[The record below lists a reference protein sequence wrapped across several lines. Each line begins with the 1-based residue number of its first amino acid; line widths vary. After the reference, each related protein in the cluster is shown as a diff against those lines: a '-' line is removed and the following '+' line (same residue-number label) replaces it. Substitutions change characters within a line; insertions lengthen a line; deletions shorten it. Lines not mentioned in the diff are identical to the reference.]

1 MFRKTKKQ
9 LQLKARKFN
18 INKKSKE
25 DVMKKQTGIINIS
38 TKMFISAIIIL
49 ALLIVS
55 SSVLTYILPKGH
67 FDTNYDNLVLTES
80 QEGIGI
86 KNTLLSPVLVLL
98 SPDGISIIMLSIF
111 LITVSGAFQVMADTN
126 GMHSFIYVLINKFA
140 ERQAI
145 LVSTVTLIFMLFGSL
160 FGLFE
165 ETLALLPIIIYLSLS
180 IGLDSYTAFLICT
193 VATGVGFASAI
204 TNPFTVVYTS
214 SLIGA
219 NITDNI
225 WYRVIIFLCMYAVLL
240 VYIFM
245 HIRKIKK
252 DPEKSPTYKHDQE
265 KKAEMENVK
274 DAYIK
279 KAYIT
284 YVIFLTL
291 ILFSILI
298 MTSIEMLRDYTVVL
312 LILLFL
318 LGGTICG
325 FIVTGNK
332 KTVIQSFAKGCKCAL
347 PAILLV
353 VLASCVKY
361 ILTAG
366 NVIDTL
372 ANYIK
377 TYLEGKTPVYTIFG
391 LFLIMLIL
399 EFFISS
405 STAKAVFVMGIL
417 KGMVSGGIIGISA
430 NMTVLTYIFSDG
442 YTNILF
448 PTSPVLLIALSMI
461 GLSYT
466 KWVKKSIL
474 FFAVIFALA
483 IAFLLFGLVIGY

>member
-1 MFRKTKKQ
+1 M
-9 LQLKARKFN
+9 
-18 INKKSKE
+18 E
-25 DVMKKQTGIINIS
+25 KQTGIINIS
-38 TKMFISAIIIL
+38 TKMFISAVIIL
-49 ALLIVS
+49 TILIIS

-67 FDTNYDNLVLTES
+67 FDTNYNNLVIAEN
-80 QEGIGI
+80 QEGIGV
-86 KNTLLSPVLVLL
+86 KNIVLSPVLVLL

-126 GMHSFIYVLINKFA
+126 GMQSIVYVLISKFA
-140 ERQAI
+140 ERKAI
-145 LVSTVTLIFMLFGSL
+145 LISTVTLIFMLFGSL

-180 IGLDSYTAFLICT
+180 IGLDSYTAFLVCT

-204 TNPFTVVYTS
+204 TNPFTVVYAS

-219 NITDNI
+219 NITDKI
-225 WYRVIIFLCMYAVLL
+225 WYRIIIFICMYAVLL
-240 VYIFM
+240 VFIFM
-245 HIRKIKK
+245 HINKIKK
-252 DPEKSPTYKHDQE
+252 DPTKSPTYKNDQL
-265 KKAEMENVK
+265 KKEAIEDLKET
-274 DAYIK
+274 YIK

-291 ILFSILI
+291 ILLSILT
-298 MTSIEMLRDYTVVL
+298 MTSIEMLRSYTVVL

-318 LGGTICG
+318 LGGIICG

-332 KTVIQSFAKGCKCAL
+332 KTVMQSFAKGCKCAL

-377 TYLEGKTPVYTIFG
+377 TYLEGKTPIYTVFG
-391 LFLIMLIL
+391 LFIIMLVL

-417 KGMVSGGIIGISA
+417 KGMVTGGIIGISA

-461 GLSYT
+461 GLGYT

-474 FFAVIFALA
+474 FFIVIFALA
-483 IAFLLFGLVIGY
+483 IAFLLLGIAIGY